1 MSNGFNIDVIGEY
14 VLELNEQGPPGVPG
28 LSIESVTA
36 LSYDEETGTYTY
48 RITYNDGSHFDFE
61 IQSGKTYTFSTGLT
75 NTDDTITVDFSEV
88 ATAAQGTKADT
99 AIQPS
104 DLQSALADKLDVDP
118 DGVNNLIENNKIN
131 IIYVPDILLGQMLYA
146 GTFVPN
152 TAVATLTTNAKT
164 KLGTSDNT
172 ITLTDDT
179 TSITGYA
186 DNEGNFYLASADGT
200 FASIDFLVG
209 DWLVSTGSGWK
220 KIDNT
225 DAVTGVKGNAE
236 QTYRIGN
243 VNITADN
250 VLPTQTNNNGK
261 YLKTNGTTCSWE
273 DVAALPSQTGNNGK
287 FLTTNGTDPSWDN
300 LPVMVGSDGDNA
312 GVSGLV
318 PAPAALD
325 SIGLLCGDGTYKSIS
340 TGLYLDGNSL
350 KVDPNI
356 VDDSKYIKNDATGRD
371 SIGIRGTAS
380 GTNSISILGFVSG
393 GRSISILGSTNSTE
407 TISIGFTSVSY
418 SEKSV
423 AIGSNSVVHENCPCS
438 IAMGNNAIASAT
450 RAIQIG
456 DGINSTANTLAIGFG
471 KDNRNN
477 DLEYTLLDGTTGL
490 IPDARLSSNI
500 ARTSAIPD
508 TTNMQTTTN
517 LVTSVSNTS
526 TDTQYPSAKCVY
538 DLVGDIETLLQGV

>member
-1 MSNGFNIDVIGEY
+1 MSNGFNIDVVGEY

-118 DGVNNLIENNKIN
+118 DGVNDLITNNKIN
-131 IIYVPDILLGQMLYA
+131 LIYVPDILLGQMLYA
-146 GTFVPN
+146 GTFVPT

-164 KLGTSDNT
+164 KLGTSDTT
-172 ITLTDDT
+172 ITLTNDT
-179 TSITGYA
+179 TDITGYES
-186 DNEGNFYLASADGT
+186 NEGNFYLASADGT
-200 FASIDFLVG
+200 FADIDFLVG

-236 QTYRIGN
+236 SVYRIGN
-243 VNITADN
+243 VNITADD
-250 VLPTQTNNNGK
+250 VLPTQTSNNGK

-273 DVAALPSQTGNNGK
+273 DAGALPSQTGNNGK
-287 FLTTNGTDPSWDN
+287 FLTTNGTDTSWGN

-312 GVSGLV
+312 GASGLV
-318 PAPAALD
+318 PAPGIID
-325 SIGLLCGDGTYKSIS
+325 NWGLLCGDGTYKVIS
-340 TGLYLDGNSL
+340 TGLYLDGDSL

-356 VDDSKYIKNDATGRD
+356 VDYSKYIKNNGTGRNSIGLLGVAPAES
-371 SIGIRGTAS
+371 SIGI
-380 GTNSISILGFVSG
+380 LGYSD
-393 GRSISILGSTNSTE
+393 SPLA
-407 TISIGFTSVSY
+407 ISIGSGSASMSIDGVAVGGNSSVSRHCPHGI
-418 SEKSV
+418 
-423 AIGSNSVVHENCPCS
+423 AIGYEAH
-438 IAMGNNAIASAT
+438 ASAT
-450 RAIQIG
+450 NAIQIG
-456 DGINSTANTLAIGFG
+456 EGENSTTNTLAIGFG
-471 KDNRNN
+471 KDNNNN